1 MCNIISL
8 YDKGNGKGNEVIFWY
23 LLHIWSCLFFWVTIV
38 IACFVM
44 NDACSIIFGQ
54 AELAMKTFTKVQKPS
69 LMIKKSIHWV
79 WRKKRWETSFYINV
93 PLSKTKIVM
102 VSQIV
107 LWITMR
113 SFLHKHQSKWIPK
126 SLMVCSH

>member
-8 YDKGNGKGNEVIFWY
+8 LWQGQWQGE
-23 LLHIWSCLFFWVTIV
+23 WSHLFILAPHMIMSFFWVAIV

-44 NDACSIIFGQ
+44 NDACCIIFGRV
-54 AELAMKTFTKVQKPS
+54 ELAMTTSTKVQKPS

-93 PLSKTKIVM
+93 PLSKTIIVM

-126 SLMVCSH
+126 SSMVCSH